1 MIAQQ
6 ENSWS
11 QFYTNVDVYLLASGH
26 LIMYFKICFDVLAK
40 TITFTYFVGHNMH
53 SRATRM
59 YPEYHICGYFNVYSK
74 MQWTDGD
81 QLF

>member
-26 LIMYFKICFDVLAK
+26 LIMYLKICFDVLA
-40 TITFTYFVGHNMH
+40 YNHNI
-53 SRATRM
+53 
-59 YPEYHICGYFNVYSK
+59 Y
-74 MQWTDGD
+74 
-81 QLF
+81 LFHRTQYALQSN